1 MRRKTCCAL
10 RPSINRRS
18 PFFDPTSK
26 TIAIVRLHES
36 HVWHTFLRS
45 NYAPHCNET
54 VIAQVYDL
62 TVALRNNYIPLTQ
75 LLLRKLTRP
84 FLREGGAGVRD
95 YPPPGSPSA
104 TPCFILHHCTG
115 FPFRFRT
122 EFLLYLNVEAVH
134 VDQSKYTFISV
145 VICARWSGRRME
157 TVVHFHAKAR
167 LPRGALPNL
176 TSQNVC

>member
-1 MRRKTCCAL
+1 MADILRRKTCCAL

-36 HVWHTFLRS
+36 YVWHTFLRS
-45 NYAPHCNET
+45 NYAPHCTET

-95 YPPPGSPSA
+95 YAAVLITEDHSVEIFSRLRRLAAWNMQDALGSCS
-104 TPCFILHHCTG
+104 G
-115 FPFRFRT
+115 
-122 EFLLYLNVEAVH
+122 EAVF
-134 VDQSKYTFISV
+134 VS
-145 VICARWSGRRME
+145 
-157 TVVHFHAKAR
+157 
-167 LPRGALPNL
+167 
-176 TSQNVC
+176 

>member
-45 NYAPHCNET
+45 NYVPHCTET

-84 FLREGGAGVRD
+84 FLLEGGAGVRD
-95 YPPPGSPSA
+95 YYHTLFSAVLRNRGKGLA
-104 TPCFILHHCTG
+104 TP
-115 FPFRFRT
+115 
-122 EFLLYLNVEAVH
+122 
-134 VDQSKYTFISV
+134 D
-145 VICARWSGRRME
+145 
-157 TVVHFHAKAR
+157 
-167 LPRGALPNL
+167 
-176 TSQNVC
+176 

>member
-45 NYAPHCNET
+45 NYAPHCTET

-84 FLREGGAGVRD
+84 FLLEGGGWRARLAI
-95 YPPPGSPSA
+95 YISA
-104 TPCFILHHCTG
+104 ILLLLLLL
-115 FPFRFRT
+115 
-122 EFLLYLNVEAVH
+122 LLYLSAH
-134 VDQSKYTFISV
+134 VQRTKQALGIAPHETLFKKKKHTPESLLRHYKKLLTVTQIS
-145 VICARWSGRRME
+145 SS
-157 TVVHFHAKAR
+157 
-167 LPRGALPNL
+167 
-176 TSQNVC
+176 TSF